1 MLLQLVSSCVL
12 RRIAAAGLLAL
23 NWPFCFLNPAR
34 ISTRF
39 PFPFSHL
46 HP

>member
-1 MLLQLVSSCVL
+1 MQLQLVSSRVL
-12 RRIAAAGLLAL
+12 RRIAAALQQAL
-23 NWPFCFLNPAR
+23 NWPFCSLNPAR

-39 PFPFSHL
+39 PFAFSHL